1 MNPQLLKLLLP
12 VCLMTG
18 TFAAQAMT
26 ITGNVH
32 PDRYTFF
39 LNKDGAEL
47 LKKNNDYAA
56 QKQPVA
62 NLNELGVSTRLG
74 INIRWD
80 GKAPVAL
87 TCVMSTDWSA
97 VTQRDQDWTW
107 CADETGGEYIGING
121 WPARQYIAKTC
132 KVGESDC
139 PVYLSLQSDPPTS
152 RNDATQFAPRPAKPM
167 PKPKAM
173 DPSVGGQITAQLKT
187 NGCNLINDSLV
198 KKGVSEGSD
207 AFCAQIT
214 TVTPMGPTYYSVQ
227 YNEKDGSR
235 SQGATVQYE
244 GNQAVWIDVPPYGT
258 LHLK

>member
-1 MNPQLLKLLLP
+1 MNQRLLELLLP

-107 CADETGGEYIGING
+107 CTDETGGEYIGING

-132 KVGESDC
+132 KVGEADC

-152 RNDATQFAPRPAKPM
+152 RNDATQFAPRPAKTTQ
-167 PKPKAM
+167 KPKENT
-173 DPSVGGQITAQLKT
+173 SSGSNQIVANLKAD
-187 NGCNLINDSLV
+187 GCKLINDSII
-198 KKGVSEGSD
+198 KKGGSEGSS
-207 AFCAQIT
+207 ALCAQVT
-214 TVTPMGPTYYSVQ
+214 TVTPGPAYYGVQ
-227 YNEKDGSR
+227 YNQKDGSR

-244 GNQAVWIDVPPYGT
+244 GTQAVWIDVPPHGT